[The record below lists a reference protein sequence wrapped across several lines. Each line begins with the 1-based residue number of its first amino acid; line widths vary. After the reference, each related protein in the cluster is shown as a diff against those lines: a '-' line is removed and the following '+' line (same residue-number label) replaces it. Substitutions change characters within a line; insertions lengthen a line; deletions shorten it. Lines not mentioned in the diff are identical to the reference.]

1 MKQDENDPLY
11 KLDNDYTTICY
22 HYFGKFGYW
31 LILIC
36 TLITLWGSDMGTLV
50 LMTDL
55 MVDLP
60 YFNTFSE
67 NKYIKRIIP
76 TIILVFLC
84 WITCILKNPTY

>member
-1 MKQDENDPLY
+1 M
-11 KLDNDYTTICY
+11 
-22 HYFGKFGYW
+22 
-31 LILIC
+31 C

-60 YFNTFSE
+60 FFNTFSE

-76 TIILVFLC
+76 TIFLVFLC
-84 WITCILKNPTY
+84 WITCILKNPTYCFFHSLIHSLLVGISSLGLFALIIAFIVNLMY

>member
-1 MKQDENDPLY
+1 
-11 KLDNDYTTICY
+11 
-22 HYFGKFGYW
+22 
-31 LILIC
+31 
-36 TLITLWGSDMGTLV
+36 MGTLV

-84 WITCILKNPTY
+84 WITCILKNPT